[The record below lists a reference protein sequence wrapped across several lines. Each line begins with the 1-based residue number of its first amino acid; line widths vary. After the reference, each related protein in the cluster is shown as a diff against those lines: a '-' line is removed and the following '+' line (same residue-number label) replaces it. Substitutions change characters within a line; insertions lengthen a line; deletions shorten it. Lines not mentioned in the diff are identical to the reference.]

1 VRRPVALAALVAVA
15 ASCAVPPPETKMAPE
30 VTLHGVKLRNFH
42 NSTLSA
48 VGSATEMT
56 YERSTADV
64 HSTHVTLDVFQLE
77 PPPAKGV
84 QPPATHLEAEETLG
98 NLLTRGVD
106 ATGGVTARLPT
117 GLFGRTSR
125 AFFDSPQMRATG
137 SSKVT
142 VQGPEDF
149 WLRADG
155 FDLHLRT
162 DVYEFIHPQTRT
174 RGP

>member
-1 VRRPVALAALVAVA
+1 MRRLAALAALQGLLGG
-15 ASCAVPPPETKMAPE
+15 CAVPPPGTKMAPE

-48 VGSATEMT
+48 VGSATDMA
-56 YERSTADV
+56 YERATADV
-64 HSTHVTLDVFQLE
+64 HSTHVTLDVFQLD
-77 PPPAKGV
+77 PPPPPGTL
-84 QPPATHLEAEETLG
+84 PPATHLEARETLG
-98 NLLTRGVD
+98 NLVTRGVD

-125 AFFDSPQMRATG
+125 AFFDSPDMRATG
-137 SSKVT
+137 QSQV
-142 VQGPEDF
+142 VLDGPDGF

-162 DVYEFIHPQTRT
+162 DVYDFVNPETRT

>member
-1 VRRPVALAALVAVA
+1 MRRLAACCALGLTF
-15 ASCAVPPPETKMAPE
+15 CAVPPPGDKMAPE

-48 VGSATEMT
+48 VGSATDMT
-56 YERSTADV
+56 YQRATADV

-77 PPPAKGV
+77 PPPPPGV
-84 QPPATHLEAEETLG
+84 RPPATHLTAEDTLG
-98 NLLTRGVD
+98 NLLTRDID

-117 GLFGRTSR
+117 GLYGRTSR
-125 AFFDSPQMRATG
+125 AFFDSQAMQATG
-137 SSKVT
+137 SNPVT
-142 VQGPEDF
+142 VDGPDGF

-155 FDLHLRT
+155 FDLHLHT
-162 DVYEFIHPQTRT
+162 DAYAFIHPKTRT